1 LTIRVFSPK
10 CCLKISVLIE
20 LTGTTEFAWIRERAT
35 RKFAPQTKS
44 FRLRRH
50 QKFGTPAVSIVYE
63 RESSPSM
70 ELHSRYLRQVNVRQL
85 IPSLA
90 PRQFAPFPIATY
102 TDHFRRAQMIGLKTF
117 RAEIRPTLRLAIP
130 LVLAELGWMS
140 MALVDTMMV
149 GRLSNSAVAISA
161 VSLGGI
167 LVHVLAFFGGGLL
180 FGLDTLVSQAFG
192 AGQREDCH
200 RSLLHGIYLSL
211 ALTPLLMAPVWFF
224 EPLLRFVGISPDI
237 IVLAVPYSKAMA
249 WGTLPL
255 LLYFAV
261 RRCMQGMNIVRPI
274 AFALITA
281 NIINAVGN
289 WLLIYGKLGA
299 PAMGAVGSGWSTAW
313 ARIYLAAVLVGYL
326 LWYDREH
333 RTELLRTPI
342 QPELARIR
350 RLITLGFPAAMQITL
365 EIGVFALVTALI
377 GRLGAIS
384 LASHQIALNTV
395 SFTYMVPL
403 GISSAA
409 AVRVGQA
416 IGRRDPSG
424 ASAAGD
430 SAIFFGAGFMTLAG
444 LALLVFPRV
453 IARIY
458 TPDETVI
465 RNTVLLLAAG
475 AAFQL
480 FDGIQTVATGALRG
494 AGDTRTPML
503 CHFTA
508 YWIIGLPLGAWLC
521 FRRDWGAFGLW
532 SGLSL
537 ALILIGIVL
546 LFAWRRTVRT
556 LIETAN
562 EAELVRN

>member
-1 LTIRVFSPK
+1 MTRLQTLRT
-10 CCLKISVLIE
+10 E
-20 LTGTTEFAWIRERAT
+20 L
-35 RKFAPQTKS
+35 
-44 FRLRRH
+44 
-50 QKFGTPAVSIVYE
+50 
-63 RESSPSM
+63 
-70 ELHSRYLRQVNVRQL
+70 
-85 IPSLA
+85 
-90 PRQFAPFPIATY
+90 
-102 TDHFRRAQMIGLKTF
+102 
-117 RAEIRPTLRLAIP
+117 RPTLRLAIP

-140 MALVDTMMV
+140 MAVVDTIMV
-149 GRLSNSAVAISA
+149 GRVADSAVAIAA

-200 RSLLHGIYLSL
+200 RSLVHGIYISL

-224 EPLLRFVGISPDI
+224 DPLLHTAGIAPNI
-237 IVLAVPYSKAMA
+237 IAVAVPYSKAMA

-261 RRCMQGMNIVRPI
+261 RRCMQGMNLVHPI
-274 AFALITA
+274 AFALVTA

-289 WLLIYGKLGA
+289 WILIYGKLGA

-313 ARIYLAAVLVGYL
+313 ARIYLACVLVGYL
-326 LWYDREH
+326 LWYDRKH
-333 RTELLRTPI
+333 RTDLLRTPI
-342 QPELARIR
+342 QPDLMRIR
-350 RLITLGFPAAMQITL
+350 RLIVLGLPAATQITL
-365 EIGVFALVTALI
+365 EIGVFALVTTLI
-377 GRLGAIS
+377 GRLGAVS
-384 LASHQIALNTV
+384 LASHQIALNVV
-395 SFTYMVPL
+395 SLTYMVPL

-416 IGRRDPSG
+416 IGRRDSSG
-424 ASAAGD
+424 AIAAGG
-430 SAIFFGAGFMTLAG
+430 SAIFFGAAFMTLAG
-444 LALLVFPRV
+444 VALVVFPRS

-458 TPDETVI
+458 TPDAAVI
-465 RNTVLLLAAG
+465 RTTVLLLAAG

-494 AGDTRTPML
+494 AGDTRTPMY

-521 FRRDWGAFGLW
+521 FRRGLGAFGLW
-532 SGLSL
+532 AGLSL

-546 LFAWRRTVRT
+546 LFAWRRTVRR
-556 LIETAN
+556 LSLSLQN
-562 EAELVRN
+562 ELSSVNSTDGQA